1 MQAKKMWA
9 MPEAHY
15 SLLNWLK
22 LQVLFT
28 AVGPVQQTILS
39 MHMYMDCS
47 LYNVSNLGFSVEL

>member
-1 MQAKKMWA
+1 MQAKMMWA
-9 MPEAHY
+9 MPEARY

-39 MHMYMDCS
+39 MHMYIWIGLCIKK
-47 LYNVSNLGFSVEL
+47 L